1 MKPNPQITT
10 GPMPASSKL
19 HVPGTLHDI
28 RVPMRRIALTGE
40 DPLTVYDSSGP
51 YTDANARIDSP
62 GRVACG
68 ARGVADGQGRCRTLS
83 SGVR

>member
-19 HVPGTLHDI
+19 YVPGTLHDI

-51 YTDANARIDSP
+51 YTDANARIDIRGGLP
-62 GRVACG
+62 AVRG
-68 ARGVADGQGRCRTLS
+68 AWLAVGGCRAPTQAPF
-83 SGVR
+83 